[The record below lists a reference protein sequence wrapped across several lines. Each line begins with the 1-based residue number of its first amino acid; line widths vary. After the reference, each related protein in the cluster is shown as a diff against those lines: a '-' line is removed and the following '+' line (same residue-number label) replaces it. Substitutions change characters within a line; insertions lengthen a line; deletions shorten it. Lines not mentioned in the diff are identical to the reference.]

1 MRSHCCCRRFSLL
14 REGTVKIEAL
24 QRSLTITTTL
34 IKPSAFLPKGLCIQR
49 LNNLT
54 LFKFTD
60 ELGERMQELL
70 DKKKADTLT
79 PEEVIELETIG
90 ELDNIFSYINA
101 VIAAQAN
108 AHF

>member
-1 MRSHCCCRRFSLL
+1 M
-14 REGTVKIEAL
+14 TP
-24 QRSLTITTTL
+24 TL
-34 IKPSAFLPKGLCIQR
+34 IKPSTILPDGLCIQQAE
-49 LNNLT
+49 NLT

-70 DKKKADTLT
+70 DKKKAETIT
-79 PEEVIELETIG
+79 PDEVIELETIG

-108 AHF
+108 VDS